1 MGVFI
6 YGCVCMSQLKIP
18 RNEGGIRGREFTP
31 SRPQRRFRTD
41 TTAVAAGRRDGH
53 KK

>member
-1 MGVFI
+1 MHVSTERSLEMKA
-6 YGCVCMSQLKIP
+6 VS
-18 RNEGGIRGREFTP
+18 EVREFTP